1 MTRQVDHFR
10 VGLYKMRGKLKI
22 WLVFVAIFYS
32 IIPAVLGQYVKI
44 GDGSYAGT
52 LGGPMVASTT
62 KDTQVSRFAYIFP
75 KAELA
80 NLYHK
85 DTIISCE
92 FFHVASLAAPNSS
105 TLCKIWIQNTSR
117 SDFGAGKVH
126 FPTETKNSTLVFS
139 NTPSSY
145 IGALEKFY
153 KIPFST
159 SRYVYDSLNGENL
172 AIFVEYQQIKKQ
184 TSTLQW
190 YFESPTTVT
199 SYAAN
204 QVKYGIST
212 TGFDSLPNSASYHPT
227 IILNFPKF
235 QKDIAIIK
243 VYSLGKLP
251 IPLGKPDSVQVL
263 LRNVGKQ
270 TLSNYYVYTRSQG
283 FNTQKDS
290 FKVSIAPGEQGFFT
304 VPSLNPVN
312 AGLDSVYVES
322 HDPNNY
328 NNSGESFRLGN
339 ANVYSYRDVTQ
350 SPAPGGIGFNGT
362 NGDFVAKFFS
372 NSPKNINQI
381 TVTFGSGGQPFKVGI
396 WSHDSTRRRP
406 GKLIYQSDSLTSK
419 SGNYILDLKK
429 PVQIK
434 GSFYVGVR
442 QLGTNNISF
451 GYQMEDPVRPRTF
464 FYAEP
469 LGDTNWVDFSPD
481 APYKFLI
488 EPRLQADIDIA
499 AISADYPKDSINAYT
514 VDSLAPEGV
523 VGNIGLQ
530 NATDSFNIRCE
541 IWFGNTKLYNKT
553 IRDTLSSGIKRKY
566 TFPKR
571 FIPTSFGEHVVMI
584 IVKRPGDQVVDNDT
598 ATRKFYV
605 GVKKDVM
612 INTVYEPSNGS
623 GYNYKI
629 DTMMP
634 MANIQNVG
642 YDNSPTFTV
651 RCRIFQRTKVVYNQT
666 QLLSLPKFQS
676 KILFWPTYKCSDTG
690 KLQVVFTTEM
700 LGDAYK
706 KNDTQSRT
714 IYVRK
719 IIDIGVDSLRSPDI
733 NQFYTK
739 GKPIG
744 IKFKAYN
751 DGLIPAFSVPFYCSI
766 YEPTGKRVYYD
777 STKSY
782 IQALYA
788 LDLSMTKNFTPTNQ
802 GLHKI
807 VIRTKHYLDLFTD
820 NDSLVKFFSVGK
832 PYDFQAIQITNPKQ
846 GDVLSLGKP
855 SISPKL
861 LLKNNGYLKSTGP
874 VTCEIYQNGNR
885 IYYDVKNFTL
895 DTFKSDTVVFA
906 QSFRPMNVGT
916 FNMICYSNLNS
927 DLVKSNDTA
936 RISFSAVV
944 GKDAY
949 PFAATLSPDTN
960 QFDLVDSL
968 FTATITVKN
977 QGIDSIRK
985 VLVNISIFEGATRTA
1000 YISKVTQLESKGVDT
1015 VIFDLQHKFS
1025 KVGIAEIRI
1034 FTSSFEDQNIFNDSM
1049 VIPVAVNIT
1058 RDLALLRAK
1067 QPGSNDKI
1075 VENDSMRF
1083 PKIQIANIGAGSTT
1097 QNTLIRYRIVQQ
1109 PSKTIVFADTLVV
1122 RKMTPLDTIWLNS
1135 IKGFK
1140 FSSPGAYVLEA
1151 FASISVDGNA
1161 KNDTLRYILLV
1172 DQKVDRETVF
1182 LHSVVAY
1189 PVPTH
1194 DHITINNALGY
1205 KTWNLYDM
1213 NGKMVSDGKVVS
1225 NQFDIDTRPFT
1236 SGLYVLKLQGEIGFK
1251 SMPIAIA
1258 HP

>member
-1 MTRQVDHFR
+1 
-10 VGLYKMRGKLKI
+10 MRGKLKI
-22 WLVFVAIFYS
+22 WLVFVAIFS
-32 IIPAVLGQYVKI
+32 AIIPAAIGQYVKI
-44 GDGSYAGT
+44 GDGSFAGT

-85 DTIISCE
+85 DTIESCE
-92 FFHVASLAAPNSS
+92 FFHIASIAAPNSS

-117 SDFGAGKVH
+117 SDFGAGKLH
-126 FPTETKNSTLVFS
+126 FPTETKNSTLVFN
-139 NTPSSY
+139 NTPASY

-153 KIPFST
+153 KIPFTASK
-159 SRYVYDSLNGENL
+159 YVYDSLNGENL

-190 YFESPTTVT
+190 YFEGPTTVT

-270 TLSNYYVYTRSQG
+270 TLSNYNVYTRSKG

-290 FKVSIAPGEQGFFT
+290 FKVSIAPGEQGFFN

-312 AGLDSVYVES
+312 AGLDTIYVES

-328 NNSGESFRLGN
+328 NNSGESYRLGN

-381 TVTFGSGGQPFKVGI
+381 TVTFGSGGEPFKVGI

-451 GYQMEDPVRPRTF
+451 GYQMEEPVRPRTF

-481 APYKFLI
+481 APFKFLI

-553 IRDTLSSGIKRKY
+553 IRDTLSSGLKRKY

-571 FIPTSFGEHVVMI
+571 FIPTSYGEHVVLI
-584 IVKRPGDQVVDNDT
+584 IVKRPGDQVIDNDT

-634 MANIQNVG
+634 MANVQNVG

-651 RCRIFQRTKVVYNQT
+651 RCRIFQRAKVVYNQT

-719 IIDIGVDSLRSPDI
+719 IVDIGVDSLRSPDVV
-733 NQFYTK
+733 QFYSK
-739 GKPIG
+739 SKPIG

-766 YEPTGKRVYYD
+766 YEPSGKRVYYD

-788 LDLSMTKNFTPTNQ
+788 LELSMTKNFTPTNL

-846 GDVLSLGKP
+846 GDVMSLGKP

-895 DTFKSDTVVFA
+895 DTFKSDTIVFA
-906 QSFRPMNVGT
+906 QSFRPMNAGT

-949 PFAATLSPDTN
+949 PFATTLSPDTN

-968 FTATITVKN
+968 FTAAITVKN

-985 VLVNISIFEGATRTA
+985 VLVNISIFEGTTRTA
-1000 YISKVTQLESKGVDT
+1000 YISKVTQLESKGIDT

-1058 RDLALLRAK
+1058 RDLSLLSAK

-1075 VENDSMRF
+1075 VENDSLRF
-1083 PKIQIANIGAGSTT
+1083 PKIQIANIGASSAT
-1097 QNTLIRYRIVQQ
+1097 QNTLIRYHIVQQ
-1109 PSKTIVFADTLVV
+1109 PSKTILFADTLVV
-1122 RKMTPLDTIWLNS
+1122 SKITPLDTVWLS
-1135 IKGFK
+1135 SLKGFK

-1151 FASISVDGNA
+1151 FASIKVDGNA
-1161 KNDTLRYILLV
+1161 KNDTLRYVILV
-1172 DQKVDRETVF
+1172 DQKVSRKTV
-1182 LHSVVAY
+1182 LQHTIVAY
-1189 PVPTH
+1189 PVPTN
-1194 DHITINNALGY
+1194 DHITINNAMGY
-1205 KTWNLYDM
+1205 QTWNLYDM
-1213 NGKMVSDGKVVS
+1213 NGKIVSDGKVVS

>member
-1 MTRQVDHFR
+1 
-10 VGLYKMRGKLKI
+10 MRGKLKI

-32 IIPAVLGQYVKI
+32 IIPAALGQYVKI

-117 SDFGAGKVH
+117 SDFGAGKLH

-251 IPLGKPDSVQVL
+251 IPLGKPDSVKVL

-290 FKVSIAPGEQGFFT
+290 FKVSIDPGDQGFFT

-312 AGLDSVYVES
+312 AGLDSVFVES

-372 NSPKNINQI
+372 NSPKNMNQI

-451 GYQMEDPVRPRTF
+451 GYQMENPVRPRTF

-584 IVKRPGDQVVDNDT
+584 IVKRPGDQVVDNNT

-612 INTVYEPSNGS
+612 INTVYEPSNGG

-846 GDVLSLGKP
+846 GDVLSLEKP

-861 LLKNNGYLKSTGP
+861 LLKNNGYLNSTGP

-968 FTATITVKN
+968 FSAAITVKN

-985 VLVNISIFEGATRTA
+985 VLINISIFEGKTRTA

-1025 KVGIAEIRI
+1025 KVGITEIRI

-1122 RKMTPLDTIWLNS
+1122 SKITPLDTVWLNS
-1135 IKGFK
+1135 LKGFK

-1225 NQFDIDTRPFT
+1225 NQFDIDTQPFS

>member
-1 MTRQVDHFR
+1 LPRQVDHFR

-22 WLVFVAIFYS
+22 WLVFVAIFFA
-32 IIPAVLGQYVKI
+32 IIPAALGQYVKI
-44 GDGSYAGT
+44 GDGSFAGT

-85 DTIISCE
+85 DTIESCE
-92 FFHVASLAAPNSS
+92 FFHVASIAAPNSS
-105 TLCKIWIQNTSR
+105 TFCKIWIQNTSR
-117 SDFGAGKVH
+117 SDFGAGKLH
-126 FPTETKNSTLVFS
+126 FPTETKNSALVFS

-153 KIPFST
+153 KIPFTT
-159 SRYVYDSLNGENL
+159 SKYVYDSLNGENL

-190 YFESPTTVT
+190 YFEGPTTVT

-270 TLSNYYVYTRSQG
+270 TLSNYNVYTRSKG

-290 FKVSIAPGEQGFFT
+290 FKVSIAPGEQGFFN

-312 AGLDSVYVES
+312 AGLDTIYVES
-322 HDPNNY
+322 NDPNNY
-328 NNSGESFRLGN
+328 NNSGESYRLGN

-381 TVTFGSGGQPFKVGI
+381 TVTFGSGGEPFKVGI

-499 AISADYPKDSINAYT
+499 AISADYPKDSINSYT

-523 VGNIGLQ
+523 VGNIGLK

-571 FIPTSFGEHVVMI
+571 FIPTSYGEHVVMI

-634 MANIQNVG
+634 MANVQNVG

-719 IIDIGVDSLRSPDI
+719 IVDIGVDSLRSPDV

-766 YEPTGKRVYYD
+766 YEPSGKRVYYD

-788 LDLSMTKNFTPTNQ
+788 LELSMTKNFTPTNQ

-846 GDVLSLGKP
+846 GDVMSLGKP

-885 IYYDVKNFTL
+885 IYYDVKNFSL

-936 RISFSAVV
+936 QISFSAVV

-1025 KVGIAEIRI
+1025 KLGIAEIRI

-1049 VIPVAVNIT
+1049 VIPVAVNVT
-1058 RDLALLRAK
+1058 RDLSLLSAK

-1075 VENDSMRF
+1075 VENDSLRF

-1109 PSKTIVFADTLVV
+1109 PSKAILFADTLVLG
-1122 RKMTPLDTIWLNS
+1122 KMTPLDTIWLNS
-1135 IKGFK
+1135 LKGFK

-1161 KNDTLRYILLV
+1161 KNDTLRYVLLV
-1172 DQKVDRETVF
+1172 DQKVGQETVF

-1189 PVPTH
+1189 PVPTN
-1194 DHITINNALGY
+1194 DHITINNAMGY
-1205 KTWNLYDM
+1205 QTWNLYNM
-1213 NGKMVSDGKVVS
+1213 NGKIVSDGKVVS

>member
-1 MTRQVDHFR
+1 MR
-10 VGLYKMRGKLKI
+10 VKLKI
-22 WLVFVAIFYS
+22 WIVFIAILCATL
-32 IIPAVLGQYVKI
+32 PAAIGQYVKI
-44 GDGSYAGT
+44 GDGSYTGT
-52 LGGPMVASTT
+52 LGGPMVGSTT

-85 DTIISCE
+85 DTIESCE
-92 FFHVASLAAPNSS
+92 FFHVASIAAPNSS
-105 TLCKIWIQNTSR
+105 TFCKIWIQNTSR
-117 SDFGAGKVH
+117 SDFGPGKLH

-139 NTPSSY
+139 NTPASY
-145 IGALEKFY
+145 IGTLEKFY
-153 KIPFST
+153 QIPFNT
-159 SRYVYDSLNGENL
+159 SKFVYDSLNGENL
-172 AIFVEYQQIKKQ
+172 AMYVEYRQIKKQ
-184 TSTLQW
+184 SSTLQW
-190 YFESPTTVT
+190 YFEGSLTVPN
-199 SYAAN
+199 YGGN
-204 QVKYGIST
+204 QLKYGIST
-212 TGFDSLPNSASYHPT
+212 NGFDSLPSSGSYHPT
-227 IILNFPKF
+227 IIFNFPKF

-251 IPLGKPDSVQVL
+251 LPLGKPDSVQVL

-270 TLSNYYVYTRSQG
+270 TLTNYNAYTRSQG

-290 FKVSIAPGEQGFFT
+290 FKVSIAPGEQAFFT

-312 AGLDSVYVES
+312 IGLDTVFVES
-322 HDPNNY
+322 KDPNKY
-328 NNSGESFRLGN
+328 NNSGASYRLGN
-339 ANVYSYRDVTQ
+339 ANVYSYRDVSQ

-381 TVTFGSGGQPFKVGI
+381 TVTFGSGGEPFKVGI

-406 GKLIYQSDSLTSK
+406 GKLIFQSDSLTSK

-451 GYQMEDPVRPRTF
+451 GYQIEDPIRPRTF
-464 FYAEP
+464 YYAEP

-514 VDSLAPEGV
+514 VDSLAPQGV

-530 NATDSFNIRCE
+530 NATDSFSVRCE

-553 IRDTLSSGIKRKY
+553 IRDTLSTGIKRKY

-571 FIPTSFGEHVVMI
+571 FIPSSFGEHVLMI
-584 IVKRPGDQVVDNDT
+584 IVKRKGDQVVDNDT

-629 DTMMP
+629 DTIMP
-634 MANIQNVG
+634 MANIQNIG

-676 KILFWPTYKCSDTG
+676 KILYWQTYKCSDTG

-706 KNDTQSRT
+706 KNDTQTRT
-714 IYVRK
+714 VYIRK
-719 IIDIGVDSLRSPDI
+719 IVDIGVDSLRSPDV
-733 NQFYTK
+733 NLFYTK
-739 GKPIG
+739 GKAIG

-751 DGLIPAFSVPFYCSI
+751 DGLVPVFSVPFYCSI
-766 YEPTGKRVYYD
+766 YEPGGKRVYYD
-777 STKSY
+777 STKTY
-782 IQALYA
+782 IQSLYA
-788 LDLSMTKNFTPTNQ
+788 LELSMAKNFTPNNQ
-802 GLHKI
+802 GLYKI

-832 PYDFQAIQITNPKQ
+832 PYDFQPIQITNPKQ

-861 LLKNNGYLKSTGP
+861 LLKNNGYVKSTGP
-874 VTCEIYQNGNR
+874 ISCEIYQNGTR

-895 DTFKSDTVVFA
+895 DSFKSDTVVFA
-906 QSFRPMNVGT
+906 QSFRPMTVGA

-927 DLVKSNDTA
+927 DLVRSNDTA
-936 RISFSAVV
+936 RITFSAVV
-944 GKDAY
+944 GKDAF
-949 PFAATLSPDTN
+949 PFAIKLSPDTT
-960 QFDLVDSL
+960 QFDVCDSL
-968 FTATITVKN
+968 FTATVVVKN

-985 VLVNISIFEGATRTA
+985 VLVNVSIFEGTTRTA

-1015 VIFDLQHKFS
+1015 LTFDLQHKFS
-1025 KVGIAEIRI
+1025 KVGIAEIRV

-1075 VENDSMRF
+1075 VVNDSLRF
-1083 PKIQIANIGAGSTT
+1083 PKIQISNIAGGSTT
-1097 QNTLIRYRIVQQ
+1097 LKTLVRYRIIQQ
-1109 PSKTIVFADTLVV
+1109 PSKTILFADTLTVA
-1122 RKMTPLDTIWLNS
+1122 KMAPLDTLWLNS
-1135 IKGFK
+1135 LKGFK
-1140 FSSPGAYVLEA
+1140 FLNPGAYVLEA
-1151 FASISVDGNA
+1151 FASSRVDGNPE
-1161 KNDTLRYILLV
+1161 NDTLRYILLV
-1172 DQKVDRETVF
+1172 DQVSNTHSVF
-1182 LHSVVAY
+1182 VESVVAY
-1189 PVPTH
+1189 PIPTN
-1194 DHITINNALGY
+1194 DNITIENAEGY
-1205 KTWNLYDM
+1205 QNWKLYDM
-1213 NGKMVSDGKVVS
+1213 NGKVVS
-1225 NQFDIDTRPFT
+1225 SGDVNSKQFNINTQPFS
-1236 SGLYVLKLQGEIGFK
+1236 SGLYVLKLQGEMGMK

>member
-1 MTRQVDHFR
+1 
-10 VGLYKMRGKLKI
+10 
-22 WLVFVAIFYS
+22 
-32 IIPAVLGQYVKI
+32 
-44 GDGSYAGT
+44 
-52 LGGPMVASTT
+52 
-62 KDTQVSRFAYIFP
+62 
-75 KAELA
+75 
-80 NLYHK
+80 
-85 DTIISCE
+85 
-92 FFHVASLAAPNSS
+92 
-105 TLCKIWIQNTSR
+105 
-117 SDFGAGKVH
+117 
-126 FPTETKNSTLVFS
+126 
-139 NTPSSY
+139 
-145 IGALEKFY
+145 
-153 KIPFST
+153 
-159 SRYVYDSLNGENL
+159 
-172 AIFVEYQQIKKQ
+172 
-184 TSTLQW
+184 
-190 YFESPTTVT
+190 
-199 SYAAN
+199 
-204 QVKYGIST
+204 
-212 TGFDSLPNSASYHPT
+212 
-227 IILNFPKF
+227 
-235 QKDIAIIK
+235 
-243 VYSLGKLP
+243 
-251 IPLGKPDSVQVL
+251 
-263 LRNVGKQ
+263 
-270 TLSNYYVYTRSQG
+270 
-283 FNTQKDS
+283 
-290 FKVSIAPGEQGFFT
+290 
-304 VPSLNPVN
+304 
-312 AGLDSVYVES
+312 
-322 HDPNNY
+322 
-328 NNSGESFRLGN
+328 
-339 ANVYSYRDVTQ
+339 
-350 SPAPGGIGFNGT
+350 
-362 NGDFVAKFFS
+362 
-372 NSPKNINQI
+372 
-381 TVTFGSGGQPFKVGI
+381 
-396 WSHDSTRRRP
+396 
-406 GKLIYQSDSLTSK
+406 
-419 SGNYILDLKK
+419 
-429 PVQIK
+429 
-434 GSFYVGVR
+434 
-442 QLGTNNISF
+442 
-451 GYQMEDPVRPRTF
+451 MEDPVRPRTF

-499 AISADYPKDSINAYT
+499 AISADYPKDSINSYT

-523 VGNIGLQ
+523 VGNIGLK

-553 IRDTLSSGIKRKY
+553 IRDTLSSGLKRKY

-571 FIPTSFGEHVVMI
+571 FIPNSYGEHVVMI

-634 MANIQNVG
+634 MANVQNVG

-719 IIDIGVDSLRSPDI
+719 IVDIGVDSLRSPDV

-766 YEPTGKRVYYD
+766 YEPGGKRVYYD

-788 LDLSMTKNFTPTNQ
+788 LELSVTKNFTPSSL

-846 GDVLSLGKP
+846 GDVMSLGKP

-874 VTCEIYQNGNR
+874 LTCEIYQNGNR

-949 PFAATLSPDTN
+949 PFAANLSPDTN

-1058 RDLALLRAK
+1058 RDLSLLSAK

-1075 VENDSMRF
+1075 VENDSLRF

-1109 PSKTIVFADTLVV
+1109 PSKAILFADTLVV
-1122 RKMTPLDTIWLNS
+1122 GKMTPLDTIWLNS

-1151 FASISVDGNA
+1151 FASISVDGNP

-1213 NGKMVSDGKVVS
+1213 NGKIVSYGKVVS

>member
-92 FFHVASLAAPNSS
+92 FFHVASVAAPNSS

-117 SDFGAGKVH
+117 SDFGAGKLH

-270 TLSNYYVYTRSQG
+270 TLANYYVYTRSQG

-968 FTATITVKN
+968 FTAAITVKN

-985 VLVNISIFEGATRTA
+985 VLINISIFEGATRTA

-1083 PKIQIANIGAGSTT
+1083 PKIQIANIGSGSTT
-1097 QNTLIRYRIVQQ
+1097 QYTLIRYRIVQQ
-1109 PSKTIVFADTLVV
+1109 PSKAIVFADTLVV
-1122 RKMTPLDTIWLNS
+1122 SKITPLDTVWLNS
-1135 IKGFK
+1135 LKGFK

-1194 DHITINNALGY
+1194 DHITVNNALGY

>member
-1 MTRQVDHFR
+1 MPRQVDHFR

-22 WLVFVAIFYS
+22 WLVLVAIFFA
-32 IIPAVLGQYVKI
+32 IIPAALGQYVKI
-44 GDGSYAGT
+44 GDGSFAGT

-85 DTIISCE
+85 DTIESCE
-92 FFHVASLAAPNSS
+92 FFHVASIAAPNSS
-105 TLCKIWIQNTSR
+105 TFCKIWIQNTSR
-117 SDFGAGKVH
+117 SDFGAGKLH

-153 KIPFST
+153 KIPFTT
-159 SRYVYDSLNGENL
+159 SKYVYDSLNGENL

-190 YFESPTTVT
+190 YFEGPTTVT

-270 TLSNYYVYTRSQG
+270 TLSNYNVYTRSKG

-290 FKVSIAPGEQGFFT
+290 FKVSIAPGEQGFFN

-312 AGLDSVYVES
+312 AGLDTIYVES
-322 HDPNNY
+322 NDYNNY
-328 NNSGESFRLGN
+328 NNSGESYRLGN

-381 TVTFGSGGQPFKVGI
+381 TVTFGSGGEPFKVGI

-499 AISADYPKDSINAYT
+499 AISADYPKDSINSYT

-571 FIPTSFGEHVVMI
+571 FIPTSYGEHVVMI

-634 MANIQNVG
+634 MANVQNVG

-719 IIDIGVDSLRSPDI
+719 IVDIGVDSLRSPDV

-766 YEPTGKRVYYD
+766 YEPSGKRVYYD

-788 LDLSMTKNFTPTNQ
+788 LELSMTKNFTPTNQ

-846 GDVLSLGKP
+846 GDVMSLGKP

-936 RISFSAVV
+936 QISFSAVV

-1025 KVGIAEIRI
+1025 KLGIAEIRI

-1049 VIPVAVNIT
+1049 VIPVAVNVT
-1058 RDLALLRAK
+1058 RDLSLLSAK

-1075 VENDSMRF
+1075 IENDSLRF
-1083 PKIQIANIGAGSTT
+1083 PKIQIANIGTGSTT

-1109 PSKTIVFADTLVV
+1109 PSKAILFADTLVLG
-1122 RKMTPLDTIWLNS
+1122 KMTPLDTIWLNS
-1135 IKGFK
+1135 LKGFK

-1161 KNDTLRYILLV
+1161 KNDTLRYVLLV
-1172 DQKVDRETVF
+1172 DQKVGQETVF

-1189 PVPTH
+1189 PVPTN
-1194 DHITINNALGY
+1194 DHITINNAMGY
-1205 KTWNLYDM
+1205 QTWNLYNM
-1213 NGKMVSDGKVVS
+1213 NGKIVSDGKVVS